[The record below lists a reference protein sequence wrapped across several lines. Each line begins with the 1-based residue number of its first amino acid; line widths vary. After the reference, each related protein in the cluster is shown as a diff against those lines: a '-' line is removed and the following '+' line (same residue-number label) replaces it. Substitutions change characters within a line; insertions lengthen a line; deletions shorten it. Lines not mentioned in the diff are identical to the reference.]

1 LVKDVKINN
10 TTGGSMKI
18 KIVVTKRQNYGRD
31 LFYIENE
38 KDKWLN
44 VIYNQKSL
52 TEYDIKYLKS
62 TGGSN
67 EVTK

>member
-1 LVKDVKINN
+1 
-10 TTGGSMKI
+10 MKI

-52 TEYDIKYLKS
+52 TEYDIKYLK
-62 TGGSN
+62 
-67 EVTK
+67 

>member
-1 LVKDVKINN
+1 
-10 TTGGSMKI
+10 MKI

-62 TGGSN
+62 TGHFEFELKQEALS
-67 EVTK
+67 KYKAK